1 MIQKRDTPI
10 ETTWDEARVRDF
22 LKRENPR
29 GQNVALPYGLET
41 GGADRR
47 GTAALIFP
55 DDLSGKSV
63 LDIGPFNGFFC
74 FEALKRG
81 AASALGLEM
90 DPSRVRQATQ
100 IADCLG
106 LPAQFELADIET
118 DAIAAQHD
126 YVLCLNVLHHLHNPI
141 AALDKLLAAT
151 REKLILE
158 IASLG
163 ARDRH
168 KVGVSWLGAQTFSKA
183 PLIAVAPP
191 QPKRRSQTFFMT
203 SEGVKNLLLQHK
215 SVAQVSLQPSQYRD
229 RFLAIAHKRRIKK
242 LLVVAG
248 PAAAGKSVL
257 IERLQS
263 GQAPQVAD
271 ALGLKNLSDWKDV
284 TANSIDKIC
293 EPQQDAL
300 IFHYDLMRYYGSSLR
315 PFERDGALEV
325 LNCADEI
332 TFLTLQTPAPVLLER
347 IEKRDLTGDT
357 KNKSRDDR
365 AEAKRDFFRD
375 ENAVEEMYREWK
387 IFCDAKSRHRK
398 VVRQVVVDENLQ
410 PIAS

>member
-1 MIQKRDTPI
+1 MTSKRDAAI
-10 ETTWDEARVRDF
+10 STTWDEARVREF
-22 LKRENPR
+22 LERENPR
-29 GQNVALPYGLET
+29 GQNIDLPYGLQT

-55 DDLSGKSV
+55 EELSGKSV

-81 AASALGLEM
+81 ASSALGLEM

-106 LPAQFELADIET
+106 LPAQFQLADIET
-118 DAIAAQHD
+118 DAIEAQHD
-126 YVLCLNVLHHLHNPI
+126 YVLCLNVLHHLRNPI
-141 AALDKLLAAT
+141 AALDKLLASA
-151 REKLILE
+151 RERLVLE
-158 IASLG
+158 VASLG

-168 KVGVSWLGAQTFSKA
+168 KVGVSWLGAQALSHA
-183 PLIAVAPP
+183 PIIAVAPP

-203 SEGVKNLLLQHK
+203 GEGVKNLLLQHK
-215 SVAQVSLQPSQYRD
+215 SVAQVTLQPSQYRD
-229 RFLAIAHKRRIKK
+229 RFLAIAHKRRVKQ

-257 IERLQS
+257 IERLQNH
-263 GQAPQVAD
+263 QAPQVAD
-271 ALGLKNLSDWKDV
+271 ALGLGNLSDWKDV
-284 TANSIDKIC
+284 TANSIDKVTN
-293 EPQQDAL
+293 PQQNAL

-325 LNCADEI
+325 LDCADEI
-332 TFLTLQTPAPVLLER
+332 TFLTLQTPAPILLER
-347 IEKRDLTGDT
+347 IEKRDLSDV

-365 AEAKRDFFRD
+365 AVAKRDFFRD
-375 ENAVEEMYREWK
+375 ALAVEEMYREWLQ
-387 IFCDAKSRHRK
+387 FCEQKSRAVK
-398 VVRQVVVDENLQ
+398 VARHIIVDENLQ
-410 PIAS
+410 PRRHV